1 MRRFLVLIGI
11 ILLSSPLW
19 QCARRG
25 RPTGGSKDSI
35 PPIMVTAEPP
45 FRTTNFKVKK
55 IKIFFDEYIKLKNV
69 GKQLIV
75 SPPLKYKPIITPLG
89 SASKEIDIEIL
100 DTLKPETTYIFNFG
114 TSVSDNNE
122 GNVLYNFKY
131 VFSTG
136 SYIDSLSLKGTI
148 QDALSN
154 KPDKEVAILLYRID
168 STFNDSIIY
177 KGLPNY
183 IANTLDTVVWEAT
196 NIKKGR
202 YLLAAI
208 KQKNYDY
215 KFKPKVNKIAFYP
228 ELINIPVDSS
238 ASFNLSLFKEI
249 LDYKLARP
257 SEMSKQRIVFGY
269 EGNVKNL
276 QVDVLS
282 KVPEDFESVKAFEAN
297 KDTLN
302 YWFKTKTEL
311 DSLQFK
317 ITNKSFKDTT
327 YVDTVTVKLRAK
339 KFDSLIVG
347 SNTSRSITLDEN
359 IKLIAN
365 QPFESFDVSKIKIID
380 KDSVEVPFKTEISK
394 FKKEVIVKFDKTP
407 SNTYRLRMLPKAITT
422 FYQQSKDTINFKV
435 ATKKIT
441 DYGSIILK
449 LKNVKS
455 YPVIIEIVE
464 KRGEVVQ
471 SKFIEKQQEIIFI
484 NLTPAKYFVRAIYDT
499 NKNKKWDTGSFLKR
513 LQPEKVIYFPKLIK
527 LRANWVFQENFDI
540 DF

>member
-11 ILLSSPLW
+11 ILLSSPIW

-25 RPTGGSKDSI
+25 RPTGGPKDSI
-35 PPIMVTAEPP
+35 PPIMITAEPP
-45 FRTTNFKVKK
+45 FRTTNFKAKK
-55 IKIFFDEYIKLKNV
+55 IKIHFDEYIKLKNV
-69 GKQLIV
+69 AKQLIV
-75 SPPLKYKPIITPLG
+75 SPPLKYNPIITPLG
-89 SASKEIDIEIL
+89 SASKEINIEIL

-154 KPDKEVAILLYRID
+154 KPDKEVAILLYRVD

-183 IANTLDTVVWEAT
+183 IANTLDTVVWEVT
-196 NIKKGR
+196 NIREGK
-202 YLLAAI
+202 YLLAAM

-228 ELINIPVDSS
+228 ELINIPVDSM
-238 ASFNLSLFKEI
+238 ARFNLSLFKET

-257 SEMSKQRIVFGY
+257 SEMSKQHIVFGY
-269 EGNVKNL
+269 EGNAKDL
-276 QVDVLS
+276 QVDLLS
-282 KVPEDFESVKAFEAN
+282 KVPEDFESVEAFEAD

-317 ITNKSFKDTT
+317 VTNKSYKDTT
-327 YVDTVTVKLRAK
+327 YIDTVTVKLRAR
-339 KFDSLIVG
+339 KFDSLLVG
-347 SNTSRSITLDEN
+347 SNTSKSITLDDN
-359 IKLIAN
+359 IKMIAN
-365 QPFESFDVSKIKIID
+365 QPFKSFDVSKIKILD
-380 KDSVEVPFKTEISK
+380 KDSVEVPFKTTMSK
-394 FKKEVIVKFDKTP
+394 FKKEVIIKFDKKP
-407 SNTYRLRMLPKAITT
+407 SNTYRLRMLPKSITT

-435 ATKKIT
+435 ATKKLT

-455 YPVIIEIVE
+455 FPLIVEIVN
-464 KRGEVVQ
+464 
-471 SKFIEKQQEIIFI
+471 SKAKVIASKYIEKQQEVSFL
-484 NLTPAKYFVRAIYDT
+484 NLKPSKYFIRAIYDT
-499 NKNKKWDTGSFLKR
+499 NKNKKWDTGSFLKK
-513 LQPEKVIYFPKLIK
+513 LQPEKVIYLPKAIE
-527 LRANWVFQENFDI
+527 LRGNWIVPEIFNLDY
-540 DF
+540 

>member
-25 RPTGGSKDSI
+25 RPTGGAKDSI
-35 PPIMVTAEPP
+35 PPIMITAEPP
-45 FRTTNFKVKK
+45 FRTINFKAKK
-55 IKIFFDEYIKLKNV
+55 IKIYFDEYIKLKNV

-75 SPPLKYKPIITPLG
+75 SPPLKYNPIITPLG

-100 DTLKPETTYIFNFG
+100 DTLKPKTTYIFNFG
-114 TSVSDNNE
+114 TSVRDNNE

-148 QDALSN
+148 QDAFN
-154 KPDKEVAILLYRID
+154 YKPDKEVAILLYRID

-183 IANTLDTVVWEAT
+183 ISNSLDTVVWEAT
-196 NIKKGR
+196 NIKEGR

-215 KFKPKVNKIAFYP
+215 KFKPKANKIAFYP
-228 ELINIPVDSS
+228 ELINIPVDST
-238 ASFNLSLFKEI
+238 ASFNLSLFKEN

-257 SEMSKQRIVFGY
+257 SEMSKQRILFGY
-269 EGNVKNL
+269 EGNAKNL
-276 QVDVLS
+276 QVELLS
-282 KVPEDFESVKAFEAN
+282 EVPEDFESVEAFEADR
-297 KDTLN
+297 DTLN

-317 ITNKSFKDTT
+317 ITNKSYKDTT
-327 YVDTVTVKLRAK
+327 YIDTVTVKLRAK

-359 IKLIAN
+359 IKMIAN
-365 QPFESFDVSKIKIID
+365 QPFKSFDVSKIKIID
-380 KDSVEVPFKTEISK
+380 KDSVEVPFKTEITN
-394 FKKEVIVKFDKTP
+394 FKKEVIFKFDKKP
-407 SNTYRLRMLPKAITT
+407 SNVYRLKMLPKAITT

-449 LKNVKS
+449 LENVKS
-455 YPVIIEIVE
+455 YPVIIEIVNSRA
-464 KRGEVVQ
+464 KVIA
-471 SKFIEKQQEIIFI
+471 SKYIEKQQEVNFL
-484 NLTPAKYFVRAIYDT
+484 NLNPAKYFIRAIYDT

-513 LQPEKVIYFPKLIK
+513 LQPEKVIYFPKVIE
-527 LRANWVFQENFDI
+527 LRANWIDQEVFNI
-540 DF
+540 SY